1 MNLQCDSIR
10 KLFDE
15 YINDTL
21 PNKQK
26 KFISDHLKN
35 CDDCRKEYNK
45 ELKIVKTMNNM
56 PLFICPENVVNRIER
71 QTYNKY
77 AEKSILKKCFHWIF
91 INKIRPVTIGLAAI
105 ILAVVIV
112 VPLFHVNNSSKKS
125 AEIMY
130 TSEEIQ
136 KAKKEAELSLS
147 YIGHIINENRKEAVN
162 NVLFD
167 RFPKIIKES
176 LKNSINIIGGK

>member
-15 YINDTL
+15 YINNTL
-21 PNKQK
+21 PDKQK
-26 KFISDHLKN
+26 KLISDHLKI

-45 ELKIVKTMNNM
+45 ELKIMKAMNDM
-56 PLFICPENVVNRIER
+56 PLFSCPEKVVKRIES

-77 AEKSILKKCFHWIF
+77 AEKSILNRIYHWIF
-91 INKIRPVTIGLAAI
+91 INKVRPVTIGLAAV

-112 VPLFHVNNSSKKS
+112 VPLFHVNNSSKNSVKT
-125 AEIMY
+125 MY

-147 YIGHIINENRKEAVN
+147 YIGHIINENRQEAVN

-167 RFPKIIKES
+167 RFPKIIRES
-176 LKNSINIIGGK
+176 LKNSINIIGGE